1 MGPAIPP
8 LVFPPAIPPSP
19 VDYVY
24 KKVMINGH
32 NGWLFFSLNLCRTR
46 EELYSSLAVV
56 YYVVKTHVFTV
67 DIRSF
72 VYFYLNKS
80 DSCVETS
87 QNFKFKKIAN
97 VFWAMFCDNVFCF
110 LICFFITLVFI
121 FTKVSSR
128 KKGATF
134 PICFYVLIIF

>member
-24 KKVMINGH
+24 KKVMINRH

-56 YYVVKTHVFTV
+56 YLVARFYVFTV

-87 QNFKFKKIAN
+87 QNFKFEKIAN
-97 VFWAMFCDNVFCF
+97 AFWAMFCDKVFCF
-110 LICFFITLVFI
+110 LICFFIVLVFI
-121 FTKVSSR
+121 FTKVSSK
-128 KKGATF
+128 KKGGTTF
-134 PICFYVLIIF
+134 HFYFFFMF